1 MSLDSKIWINTLP
14 ETRKKN
20 EGKSYDV
27 SSDKWIETIPQK
39 KKINK
44 LRVYSITT
52 TFFILG
58 LILVSII
65 KNETRGLQREI
76 DKLQASI
83 DIIKLDLHK
92 AEIDYEVLTSPK
104 NLSSMAK
111 EYLEDDL
118 VFYERSQIRR
128 KGENNQLLTK
138 SILKKENSKINKLGE
153 KTKKGIAKKIKTKK
167 EELKKLQEIY
177 SNPSEIPKE
186 AKVTFQK
193 KIKTIKEELV
203 LLKES
208 PKDALI
214 SEKITKWGGIQLVK
228 AFFGIPIIPGK

>member
-92 AEIDYEVLTSPK
+92 AEIDYEVVTSPK

-118 VFYERSQIRR
+118 KYGHDEGASLREQAKYTDWGHEEAEAEERMNIIGQNGNDGIHYE
-128 KGENNQLLTK
+128 KEVKDKTPP
-138 SILKKENSKINKLGE
+138 KKQEQSE
-153 KTKKGIAKKIKTKK
+153 FIKEK
-167 EELKKLQEIY
+167 EEIERIIKRPLTQWEIKDLQE
-177 SNPSEIPKE
+177 SD
-186 AKVTFQK
+186 VTSTFGKNK
-193 KIKTIKEELV
+193 KDDNDDLVIKY
-203 LLKES
+203 
-208 PKDALI
+208 
-214 SEKITKWGGIQLVK
+214 
-228 AFFGIPIIPGK
+228 

>member
-14 ETRKKN
+14 ETRKNN

-58 LILVSII
+58 LILVSVI

-83 DIIKLDLHK
+83 RF
-92 AEIDYEVLTSPK
+92 TQS
-104 NLSSMAK
+104 
-111 EYLEDDL
+111 
-118 VFYERSQIRR
+118 
-128 KGENNQLLTK
+128 
-138 SILKKENSKINKLGE
+138 
-153 KTKKGIAKKIKTKK
+153 
-167 EELKKLQEIY
+167 
-177 SNPSEIPKE
+177 
-186 AKVTFQK
+186 
-193 KIKTIKEELV
+193 
-203 LLKES
+203 
-208 PKDALI
+208 
-214 SEKITKWGGIQLVK
+214 
-228 AFFGIPIIPGK
+228 